1 MKSKFIL
8 FILIIIGSANGQSV
22 LTLDAGTTMGVLTGA
37 DLCANTIGGSGI
49 IYGGG
54 TICGGLVAIEPT
66 AQNELPVKFD
76 MSQNYP
82 NPFNPVTTVMYQ
94 LPVFSRVKITLYDI
108 LGQEAAILIN
118 AEQNAGYHKLQFDA
132 SMFASGI
139 YVYKIEAG
147 SFTKS
152 MKMSVI
158 K

>member
-54 TICGGLVAIEPT
+54 TICGGLVAIEPS
-66 AQNELPVKFD
+66 AQNELPFEFD
-76 MSQNYP
+76 MNQNYP

-94 LPVFSRVKITLYDI
+94 LPVFSRVKITLYNI

-118 AEQNAGYHKLQFDA
+118 AEQSAGYHRIIFDA
-132 SMFASGI
+132 AKLASGI
-139 YVYKIEAG
+139 YIYTIESG
-147 SFTKS
+147 NFTKS
-152 MKMSVI
+152 MKMSIV